1 MRGTAR
7 AAHGEAMTTTDFTGA
22 LPPSPAPPPPPPT
35 EPPRV
40 LRRSRTDRVAAG
52 VSGGLGRYFGVDPVL
67 FRVLFAT
74 SAFFGGAGLLA
85 YLLAWVA
92 IPDEG
97 MQHAAVDRW
106 IHGLRQRR
114 VPVWAVVIV
123 AAVVLWIAAF
133 SWWAPGPFFPVMIAV
148 IVLVALFGRRGRS
161 IDAPPALGASA
172 LGAPGPAVAELG
184 TSAVVPGSTTEPN
197 AAAQTGAGEPFAAPS
212 GQAGPGFP
220 PGAPET
226 PPVWVAESRSW
237 LQESRAAARERRRRA
252 MPVRLATIITL
263 VTALTVLGITDA
275 VSGIRIPVYFWV
287 TLVIAL
293 GGLLVGAVMR
303 RTPWSVALLLV
314 PAAAGLVAFSPTHAS
329 LHDGSGQREWAPTT
343 SLSHSY
349 KLAFG
354 EGVLDLRGLSAS
366 AVRDVHV
373 DIAAGHLRI
382 LIPKEMAATVEANIH
397 FGQIVVDGTTVDE
410 TRGGRD
416 SGGYNLNRRIEPAP
430 VASGAPFTI
439 DAHLADGE
447 IEVQHV

>member
-1 MRGTAR
+1 M
-7 AAHGEAMTTTDFTGA
+7 
-22 LPPSPAPPPPPPT
+22 
-35 EPPRV
+35 
-40 LRRSRTDRVAAG
+40 AAG
-52 VSGGLGRYFGVDPVL
+52 VSGGLGHYFGVDPVL

-97 MQHAAVDRW
+97 TQHAAVDRW
-106 IHGLRQRR
+106 IHGLRRRR

-123 AAVVLWIAAF
+123 AAIVLWIAAF
-133 SWWAPGPFFPVMIAV
+133 SWWAPGPFFPVMVAV

-161 IDAPPALGASA
+161 VDAPAAFG
-172 LGAPGPAVAELG
+172 GPAPVVGDPG
-184 TSAVVPGSTTEPN
+184 TASVPGNATEP
-197 AAAQTGAGEPFAAPS
+197 AVAAQTGAGEPFAAPS
-212 GQAGPGFP
+212 WQPAAGFP

-263 VTALTVLGITDA
+263 VATLTVLGIADA

-314 PAAAGLVAFSPTHAS
+314 PAVAGLVAFAPTHAS
-329 LHDGSGQREWAPTT
+329 LHDGSGQREWTPTT

-354 EGVLDLRGLSAS
+354 EGILDLRGLSAS
-366 AVRDVHV
+366 AVRDVRV

-382 LIPKEMAATVEANIH
+382 LIPKGMAATVDANIH
-397 FGQIVVDGTTVDE
+397 FGQIVVDGSTLDQ

-416 SGGYNLNRRIEPAP
+416 SGGYNLNRRIAPAP
-430 VASGAPFTI
+430 GASGPSFTI
-439 DAHLADGE
+439 DANLADGE

>member
-7 AAHGEAMTTTDFTGA
+7 PAHREAMTTTDFTGA
-22 LPPSPAPPPPPPT
+22 QPPAPAPPPPPPPPGP
-35 EPPRV
+35 PPRV

-97 MQHAAVDRW
+97 TQHAAVDRW

-133 SWWAPGPFFPVMIAV
+133 SWWAPGPFFPVMVAV

-161 IDAPPALGASA
+161 IEAPPAPGLSA
-172 LGAPGPAVAELG
+172 APAADPG
-184 TSAVVPGSTTEPN
+184 TAVVESGATEPIG
-197 AAAQTGAGEPFAAPS
+197 AAQTGAGDLFAAPS
-212 GQAGPGFP
+212 GQPTAGFP

-237 LQESRAAARERRRRA
+237 LQESRAAARQRRRRA

-263 VTALTVLGITDA
+263 VATLTVLGIADA
-275 VSGIRIPVYFWV
+275 VSGIRIPVYFWA

-303 RTPWSVALLLV
+303 RTPWSVGLLV
-314 PAAAGLVAFSPTHAS
+314 VPAVAGLVAFAPTHAS
-329 LHDGSGQREWAPTT
+329 LHDGSGQREWTPTS
-343 SLSHSY
+343 SLSRSY
-349 KLAFG
+349 QLAFG
-354 EGVLDLRGLSAS
+354 EGILDLRGLSSS
-366 AVRDVHV
+366 AARDVRI

-382 LIPKEMAATVEANIH
+382 LIPKGMAATVEANIH

-416 SGGYNLNRRIEPAP
+416 SGGYNLNRRIDPAAG
-430 VASGAPFTI
+430 ASGPSFTI

>member
-1 MRGTAR
+1 
-7 AAHGEAMTTTDFTGA
+7 
-22 LPPSPAPPPPPPT
+22 
-35 EPPRV
+35 V

-97 MQHAAVDRW
+97 TQHAAVDRW
-106 IHGLRQRR
+106 IHGLRRRR

-161 IDAPPALGASA
+161 VDAPLAG
-172 LGAPGPAVAELG
+172 GAPGSVFADPGAPP
-184 TSAVVPGSTTEPN
+184 VPGSTSEPL
-197 AAAQTGAGEPFAAPS
+197 AAAQTGGAEPGAFTASIRQPDA
-212 GQAGPGFP
+212 GFP
-220 PGAPET
+220 PGAPDT

-252 MPVRLATIITL
+252 MPVRLATIVTL
-263 VTALTVLGITDA
+263 VATLTVLGIADA
-275 VSGIRIPVYFWV
+275 VAGIRIPVYFWV

-303 RTPWSVALLLV
+303 RTPWSVALLLA
-314 PAAAGLVAFSPTHAS
+314 PAVAGLVAFAPTHAS
-329 LHDGSGQREWAPTT
+329 LHDGTGQREWTPTT
-343 SLSHSY
+343 SLSHNY

-366 AVRDVHV
+366 AARDVRV
-373 DIAAGHLRI
+373 DVAAGRLRI
-382 LIPKEMAATVEANIH
+382 LIPKGMAATVDANIH
-397 FGQIVVDGTTVDE
+397 LGQIVVDGTTVDE

-416 SGGYNLNRRIEPAP
+416 SGGYNLNRRIEPTP
-430 VASGAPFTI
+430 GASGPSFTI

-447 IEVQHV
+447 IEVVHV

>member
-1 MRGTAR
+1 MRGIPR
-7 AAHGEAMTTTDFTGA
+7 AAHREAMTTTDFTGA
-22 LPPSPAPPPPPPT
+22 LPPSPAPPPPPPPG
-35 EPPRV
+35 PPRV

-97 MQHAAVDRW
+97 TEHAAVDRW
-106 IHGLRQRR
+106 IRGLRQRR
-114 VPVWAVVIV
+114 VPVWAVVILAV
-123 AAVVLWIAAF
+123 VVLWIAAF

-161 IDAPPALGASA
+161 IDAPPAMEPSGQPVTD
-172 LGAPGPAVAELG
+172 PG
-184 TSAVVPGSTTEPN
+184 TAVVAGGATEPD
-197 AAAQTGAGEPFAAPS
+197 AAAQTGAGEPFTAPS
-212 GQAGPGFP
+212 GRPTAGFP

-263 VTALTVLGITDA
+263 VATLTVLGITDA

-293 GGLLVGAVMR
+293 GGLLAGAVLR

-314 PAAAGLVAFSPTHAS
+314 PAVAGLVAFAPTHAS
-329 LHDGSGQREWAPTT
+329 LHDGSGQREWAPTS

-349 KLAFG
+349 RLAFG

-366 AVRDVHV
+366 AARDVRV

-382 LIPKEMAATVEANIH
+382 LIPKGMAATVEANLH

-416 SGGYNLNRRIEPAP
+416 SGGYNLNRRIEPAAG
-430 VASGAPFTI
+430 ASGPSFTI

-447 IEVQHV
+447 IEVEHV

>member
-1 MRGTAR
+1 M
-7 AAHGEAMTTTDFTGA
+7 
-22 LPPSPAPPPPPPT
+22 
-35 EPPRV
+35 
-40 LRRSRTDRVAAG
+40 AAG

-97 MQHAAVDRW
+97 TQHAAVDRW
-106 IHGLRQRR
+106 IHGLRRRR

-161 IDAPPALGASA
+161 VDAPPAG
-172 LGAPGPAVAELG
+172 GAPEPVFADPGAP
-184 TSAVVPGSTTEPN
+184 SVPGSTSEPF
-197 AAAQTGAGEPFAAPS
+197 AAAQTGGAEPGAFTAPIR
-212 GQAGPGFP
+212 QPDAGFP
-220 PGAPET
+220 PGAPDT

-252 MPVRLATIITL
+252 MPVRLATIVTL
-263 VTALTVLGITDA
+263 VATLTVLGIADA

-303 RTPWSVALLLV
+303 RTPWSVALLLA
-314 PAAAGLVAFSPTHAS
+314 PAVAGLVAFAPTHAS
-329 LHDGSGQREWAPTT
+329 LHDGTGQREWTPTT

-366 AVRDVHV
+366 AARDVRV
-373 DIAAGHLRI
+373 DVAAGRLRI
-382 LIPKEMAATVEANIH
+382 LIPQGMAATVDANIH
-397 FGQIVVDGTTVDE
+397 LGQIVVDGTTVDE

-416 SGGYNLNRRIEPAP
+416 SGGYNLNRRIEPTP
-430 VASGAPFTI
+430 GASGPSFTI

-447 IEVQHV
+447 IEVVHV

>member
-7 AAHGEAMTTTDFTGA
+7 AAHRKAMTTTDFTGA
-22 LPPSPAPPPPPPT
+22 LPPSSAPPPPGPSQ
-35 EPPRV
+35 RV

-97 MQHAAVDRW
+97 TQYAAVDRW

-148 IVLVALFGRRGRS
+148 VVLVALFGRSGRS
-161 IDAPPALGASA
+161 IDATPAT
-172 LGAPGPAVAELG
+172 GAPGPAVAAAG
-184 TSAVVPGSTTEPN
+184 TPAAPGSATEPN
-197 AAAQTGAGEPFAAPS
+197 ATAQTSAGEPVAAPI
-212 GQAGPGFP
+212 GQPEAGFA

-226 PPVWVAESRSW
+226 PPVWVSESRSW
-237 LQESRAAARERRRRA
+237 LQESRTAARERRRRA
-252 MPVRLATIITL
+252 MPVRLATIVTL
-263 VTALTVLGITDA
+263 VAALTVLGITDA

-293 GGLLVGAVMR
+293 GGLLVGAVLR

-314 PAAAGLVAFSPTHAS
+314 PAAAGLVAFAPTHAS
-329 LHDGSGQREWAPTT
+329 LHDGSGQREWTPTT
-343 SLSHSY
+343 SLSHRY
-349 KLAFG
+349 TLAFG
-354 EGVLDLRGLSAS
+354 EGILDLRGLSAS
-366 AVRDVHV
+366 AGRDVRV

-382 LIPKEMAATVEANIH
+382 LIPKGMAATVDANIH
-397 FGQIVVDGTTVDE
+397 FGQIVVDGSTVDQ

-416 SGGYNLNRRIEPAP
+416 SGGYNLNRRIEPELG
-430 VASGAPFTI
+430 ASGPSFTI
-439 DAHLADGE
+439 DANLADGE
-447 IEVQHV
+447 IEVEHV